1 MTDVDTFLREEV
13 PAAFAAALE
22 ALEQAAQSAAAEGN
36 AEKAAKLERKLQ
48 RAHDVAATVRFQ
60 LAGEGGGDYYFNQ
73 FDGVLQVGDEGK
85 GLPIVWVTEDVD
97 HFEALRSSGIN
108 PVAIGQTGGLSRGGR
123 AVGSFSP
130 AIIEQIRAMDS
141 VLKIVLTDLPGVET
155 DVETLIRLGEK
166 ATRDEPDMTMTLSY
180 DTVEEIRS
188 GRLPAPAA
196 FMQGR
201 IRIEGDMSIAMR
213 LASLTMTGGG

>member
-1 MTDVDTFLREEV
+1 VSDVDTFLREEV

-22 ALEQAAQSAAAEGN
+22 SLEEAAQAAAAEGD

-73 FDGVLQVGDEGK
+73 FDGVLEVGDEGK
-85 GLPIVWVTEDVD
+85 ALPIVWVTEEVG
-97 HFEALRSSGIN
+97 HFEALRGSGIN
-108 PVAIGQTGGLSRGGR
+108 PVALGQSGGLSRGGR

-130 AIIEQIRAMDS
+130 GIIEQIREMDS
-141 VLKIVLTDLPGVET
+141 VLKIVLSDLPGVES